1 MIDMPI
7 IVTCGDPAGIGPEVV
22 QKAWNKLRGSV
33 PMCLIA
39 DPQCLPLNIPYVVIN
54 DPSEAIDHCYT
65 ALPILSHPF
74 REHVTLGQPS
84 LTNAHDV
91 VRVLER
97 GVKLV
102 QHGSGHALCTAPIA
116 KSFLQNGADFKHP
129 GHTEFLA
136 DLDQKTDVVMM
147 LASPDLRVVPT
158 TIHIPLDQVPT
169 ALTPHLLE
177 TTIRITHS
185 ALIAQ
190 FGIPEPRLAITGL
203 NPHAGEDGRMG
214 SEDNAI
220 IHPVIKA
227 LQAEGMLLTGPHPA
241 DTLFHA
247 RARAKYDAAIAM
259 YHDQALIPIKT
270 LDFDGG
276 VNVTLGLS
284 FVRTSP
290 DHGTAFDIAGQDIAN
305 PSSMIAALKL
315 AAEMGQR

>member
-22 QKAWNKLRGSV
+22 QKAWNELRGSV

-39 DPQCLPLNIPYVVIN
+39 DPRCLPLNIPYVVIN
-54 DPSEAIDHCYT
+54 DPSEAVNHCDT
-65 ALPILSHPF
+65 ALPILSHTF
-74 REHVTLGQPS
+74 RKPVTLGQPS
-84 LTNAHDV
+84 LKNAHDV

-102 QHGSGHALCTAPIA
+102 QQGSGHALCTAPIA
-116 KSFLQNGADFKHP
+116 KSVLQNGADFKHP

-169 ALTPHLLE
+169 ALTPQLLE
-177 TTIRITHS
+177 TTIRITHR

-203 NPHAGEDGRMG
+203 NPHAGEDGRIG

-220 IHPVIKA
+220 IRPVIKA
-227 LQAEGMLLTGPHPA
+227 LQAERMLLSGPHPA

>member
-65 ALPILSHPF
+65 ALPILSQPF
-74 REHVTLGQPS
+74 REPVTLGQPS

-102 QHGSGHALCTAPIA
+102 QQGSGHALCTAPIA
-116 KSFLQNGADFKHP
+116 KSVLQNGADFKHP

-169 ALTPHLLE
+169 ALTPQLLE
-177 TTIRITHS
+177 TTIRITHR

-315 AAEMGQR
+315 AAEIGQR

>member
-22 QKAWNKLRGSV
+22 QKAWNELRGSV

-54 DPSEAIDHCYT
+54 DPSEAIDHSDT

-74 REHVTLGQPS
+74 REPVTLGQPS

-102 QHGSGHALCTAPIA
+102 QQGSGHALCTAPIA
-116 KSFLQNGADFKHP
+116 KSVLQNGADFKHP

-169 ALTPHLLE
+169 ALTSQLLE
-177 TTIRITHS
+177 TTIRITHR

-214 SEDNAI
+214 SEDNALI
-220 IHPVIKA
+220 RPVIKS

>member
-1 MIDMPI
+1 MIDKPI

-22 QKAWNKLRGSV
+22 QKAWNELQGSV
-33 PMCLIA
+33 PMCMIA
-39 DPQCLPLNIPYVVIN
+39 DPRFLPLDIPYVIIN
-54 DPSEAIDHCYT
+54 NPAEAIDHCAT

-74 REHVTLGQPS
+74 RDTVALGQRS
-84 LTNAHDV
+84 LANACDV
-91 VRVLER
+91 VQVIER
-97 GVKLV
+97 GVQLL
-102 QHGSGHALCTAPIA
+102 QQGLGHALCTAPIA
-116 KSFLQNGADFKHP
+116 KSVLQSGADFKHP

-136 DLDQKTDVVMM
+136 HLDQKTNVIMM

-169 ALTPHLLE
+169 TLTPELLE
-177 TTIRITHS
+177 TTIRITHN
-185 ALIAQ
+185 ALMKQ
-190 FGIPEPRLAITGL
+190 FSIPEPRLAITGL

-214 SEDNAI
+214 TEDDEI
-220 IHPVIKA
+220 IRPVIQK
-227 LQAEGMLLTGPHPA
+227 LQVEGLMLTGPHPA

-247 RARAKYDAAIAM
+247 GARTKYDAAIAM

-284 FVRTSP
+284 FMRTSP
-290 DHGTAFDIAGQDIAN
+290 DHGTAFDIAGRNIAN

-315 AAEMGQR
+315 AAEMGQK